1 MENLTDAVSKLSLS
15 YDDKSKQLI
24 CDILADKTIRRVD
37 DYISIFDII
46 KYVGIANPRSNW
58 MRLYKTGLDY
68 MMYKFGG
75 QGQRMTACV
84 KVSMID
90 ELLRRLHGT
99 KSISLYL
106 GLGDDRLAEG
116 GRGLVREEY
125 VRDHVAECH
134 HGAKEVII
142 DDLGR
147 IDVLTS
153 KSIIEVKRT
162 KAWMAAIGQL
172 IVYSQYYPTRQKV
185 LYLYGPIALDRQEKI
200 TKITQK
206 IGILVIFDTQRW
218 TTKVAC
224 ADAFDNALDI

>member
-37 DYISIFDII
+37 DYISIFDIMKRI
-46 KYVGIANPRSNW
+46 GVANPRNNW
-58 MRLYKTGLDY
+58 ISLYKTGLDY
-68 MMYKFGG
+68 MMYKFCG
-75 QGQRMTACV
+75 QGQRTTACI

-90 ELLRRLHGT
+90 ELLRRCQSS
-99 KSISLYL
+99 KSFKKTL
-106 GLGDDRLAEG
+106 GLGDDTLAEG
-116 GRGLVREEY
+116 GRKLVREEF

-134 HGAKEVII
+134 HGTKEII
-142 DDLGR
+142 IENVGR

-153 KSIIEVKRT
+153 KSIIEVK
-162 KAWMAAIGQL
+162 KVNLWMAAIGQL
-172 IVYSQYYPTRQKV
+172 IVYSHFYPERQKV
-185 LYLYGPIALDRQEKI
+185 LYLYGPIRLDRQKLISE
-200 TKITQK
+200 ITQK
-206 IGILVIFDTQRW
+206 EGIVVIFDANRW